1 MFRAITRKLIKA
13 EEGVTAVE
21 YGLISALFGIVALT
35 EVALAGAALE
45 AMFQGPAAAMDPV
58 TLMAQHEG
66 NCNNGNGNCNNC
78 NGNGNGY

>member
-35 EVALAGAALE
+35 EVALAGTALQ
-45 AMFQGPAAAMDPV
+45 AMFQGPAAAMDTV
-58 TLMAQHEG
+58 ALIAQQEEG
-66 NCNNGNGNCNNC
+66 NGNNGNGN
-78 NGNGNGY
+78 GNGNS